1 MIWDLK
7 IGGTTIKTQGEV
19 KYLGV
24 IFDTHYNFRAHLNEK
39 YKAGLSALNIIR
51 RVAGWGGFRKSP
63 WLLKGICKGLLE
75 SRLHY
80 GAEITGG
87 CDNKKE
93 QEKNDSL
100 IYRAREI
107 IAGARLN

>member
-1 MIWDLK
+1 M
-7 IGGTTIKTQGEV
+7 
-19 KYLGV
+19 
-24 IFDTHYNFRAHLNEK
+24 
-39 YKAGLSALNIIR
+39 
-51 RVAGWGGFRKSP
+51 GGFRKSP

-107 IAGARLN
+107 IAGARLGTKKEALDMFLGELSPEMNT